1 MQMENYIEL
10 DHVAKDILKELGNIG
25 TGNAVASLALMM
37 EHPFQVGVPEVR
49 FVRYQDVFREL
60 DIHEDI
66 QAGIL
71 IRVFGELEG
80 MFLFLM
86 DEAFTHA
93 VLDRMLE
100 EKVRDLTCLDEMD
113 RSVLSEL
120 GNIMCGSYIR
130 ALSQVTGMETDV
142 SVPDM
147 CIDMGGAILG
157 VPLSRHIQVSDD
169 VLLIE
174 NVFRMGEASF
184 VGRILFWPDRESMSA
199 MLHKLRE

>member
-1 MQMENYIEL
+1 MENYLAL
-10 DHVAKDILKELGNIG
+10 DDIAKDILKELGDIG
-25 TGNAVASLALMM
+25 TGNAVASLSMMM
-37 EHPFQVGVPEVR
+37 EHPLEVGVPTLR
-49 FVRYQDVFREL
+49 FVKYQDIFDEL
-60 DIHEDI
+60 DIQEEL

-71 IRVFGELEG
+71 IQVFGELKG

-86 DEAFTHA
+86 DEAFTRA
-93 VLDRMLE
+93 VMDAMLE
-100 EKVRDLTCLDEMD
+100 EKERDLTALDEMEL
-113 RSVLSEL
+113 SVLSEL

-157 VPLSRHIQVSDD
+157 VPLARHLQVSDD

-174 NVFRMGEASF
+174 NVFRMGGHAY
-184 VGRILFWPDRESMSA
+184 VGRILFWPEMTA
-199 MLHKLRE
+199 MTAILDKLRE

>member
-1 MQMENYIEL
+1 MENYAEL
-10 DHVAKDILKELGNIG
+10 DNVAKDILKELGNIG
-25 TGNAVASLALMM
+25 TGNAVASLAVMM
-37 EHPFQVGVPEVR
+37 EHPFEVGIPMVR
-49 FVRYQDVFREL
+49 FVKYQDVFSEL
-60 DIHEDI
+60 DIQEDV

-71 IRVFGELEG
+71 IRVFGELKG

-86 DEAFTHA
+86 DEAFTRA
-93 VLDRMLE
+93 VLDGMLE
-100 EKVRDLTCLDEMD
+100 KKERNLTSLDEME

-147 CIDMGGAILG
+147 CVDMGGAILG
-157 VPLSRHIQVSDD
+157 VPLARHIKVSDD

-184 VGRILFWPDRESMSA
+184 VGRILFWPERESMSA
-199 MLHKLRE
+199 MLNKLRE

>member
-1 MQMENYIEL
+1 MENYAEL
-10 DHVAKDILKELGNIG
+10 DTVAKDILKELGNIG
-25 TGNAVASLALMM
+25 TGNAVASLAVMM
-37 EHPFQVGVPEVR
+37 EHPFEVGIPMVR
-49 FVRYQDVFREL
+49 FVKYQDVFSEL
-60 DIHEDI
+60 DIQEDV

-71 IRVFGELEG
+71 IRVFGELKG

-86 DEAFTHA
+86 DEAFTRA
-93 VLDRMLE
+93 VLDGMLE
-100 EKVRDLTCLDEMD
+100 EKERNLTSLDEME

-147 CIDMGGAILG
+147 CVDMGGAILG
-157 VPLSRHIQVSDD
+157 VPLARHIKVSDD

-184 VGRILFWPDRESMSA
+184 VGRILFWPERESMSA
-199 MLHKLRE
+199 MLNKLRE